1 MILVRSLAFNVW
13 FYGLTTLMLLGTP
26 PLRLLAPGRAVDY
39 ARVWAGLVLGGL
51 RVLAGIRY
59 EVTGLEHLPDNGPA
73 LIASMHQSAFDTIV
87 WELLAPRFAI
97 VLKQE
102 LTKIPLFGPML
113 TTAGMIPV
121 DRAGG
126 ANAVRQMLRAADR
139 AMAGN
144 RQILIFPE
152 GTRVAPGVRAPL
164 HPGVAA
170 LAARTGLPVIP
181 VVTDSGRHWGRRAF
195 RKTPGTIRIAI
206 LPPIPPGLKRDA
218 LMQHLAET
226 FAQAP
231 NMLRTPVDNSVGGA
245 PAALSSRASS
255 PR

>member
-1 MILVRSLAFNVW
+1 MILIRSLLFNVW
-13 FYGLTTLMLLGTP
+13 FYGLTTLMLFATP
-26 PLRLLAPGRAVDY
+26 PLRLFAPHRAIFY
-39 ARVWAGLVLGGL
+39 ARLWARLVLAGL
-51 RVLAGIRY
+51 RVLGGIGY
-59 EVTGLEHLPDNGPA
+59 DVTGLEHLPEHGPA
-73 LIASMHQSAFDTIV
+73 LLAAMHQSAFDTIV
-87 WELLAPRFAI
+87 WEVIAPRFAI

-113 TTAGMIPV
+113 ITAGMIPV
-121 DRAGG
+121 DRAGK

-139 AMAGN
+139 AMADN

-195 RKTPGTIRIAI
+195 RKLPGTIRIAI
-206 LPPIPPGLKRDA
+206 LPPLPPGLKREA
-218 LMQHLAET
+218 LMHRLAET
-226 FAQAP
+226 FAEGART
-231 NMLRTPVDNSVGGA
+231 LGTPVDKSVGGV
-245 PAALSSRASS
+245 PESLPSRAS
-255 PR
+255 

>member
-1 MILVRSLAFNVW
+1 MILLRSLLFNVW
-13 FYGLTTLMLLGTP
+13 FYGLTTVMLLATP
-26 PLRLLAPGRAVDY
+26 ALRLLAPHRAVDY
-39 ARVWAGLVLGGL
+39 ARVWARLMLGGL
-51 RVLAGIRY
+51 RVLGGIGY
-59 EVTGLEHLPDNGPA
+59 EVTGLEHLPQTGPA
-73 LIASMHQSAFDTIV
+73 LLASMHQSAFDTIV
-87 WELLAPRFAI
+87 WEVIAPRFAI

-126 ANAVRQMLRAADR
+126 AAAVRQMLRAADR
-139 AMAGN
+139 AMADS

-181 VVTDSGRHWGRRAF
+181 VVTDSGRFWGRRAF
-195 RKTPGTIRIAI
+195 RKMPGTIRIAI
-206 LPPIPPGLKRDA
+206 LPPLAPGLKREA
-218 LMQHLAET
+218 LMQRLAET
-226 FAQAP
+226 FAEGART
-231 NMLRTPVDNSVGGA
+231 LGTPVDKSVGGA
-245 PAALSSRASS
+245 LPPLPSRAS
-255 PR
+255 